1 MSNPRIPAAICV
13 IAIIAISLYAVYTIN
28 NVFVSNTPSPVPFTL
43 GNVDRNVV
51 YSGSQTMDIYI
62 PNATSTRP
70 LPLVIY
76 VHGGGMTSGD
86 KSNINPIFL
95 NTLASSGYAV
105 ASINYRL
112 APRDKYPAQIQDVKC
127 AIRYL
132 RSNAQMYGVN
142 GSEIF
147 AFGTSAGGQLV
158 TLAALMG
165 PNSTYDVGPYLNE
178 SSGITAVV
186 DMFGPTNLTEGGGYS
201 STGVLQVFGSNTSN
215 EVMASP
221 SYFVKAD
228 SPPIMIVQG
237 INDTKVPDS
246 QSIELYNKL
255 TAAGDQTQ
263 LIQVQNMGHMF
274 AQVGPEPINPSLE
287 QIAQDMASFFNQYKP
302 TGGSK

>member
-1 MSNPRIPAAICV
+1 MNNSRIPAAICI
-13 IAIIAISLYAVYTIN
+13 IAIIVISLYSGYIIN
-28 NVFVSNTPSPVPFTL
+28 NVIASNTPPPVPFTL
-43 GNVDRNVV
+43 GKVERNVV
-51 YSGSQTMDIYI
+51 YSDSQTMDIYI
-62 PNATSTRP
+62 PNVTSAHP

-112 APRDKYPAQIQDVKC
+112 APHDKYPAQIQDVKC

-132 RSNAQMYGVN
+132 RSNAQTYGVN
-142 GSEIF
+142 DSEIF
-147 AFGTSAGGQLV
+147 AFGTSVGGQLV
-158 TLAALMG
+158 TLAALLG

-178 SSGITAVV
+178 SSGITAAV
-186 DMFGPTNLTEGGGYS
+186 DMFGPTNLTEESGYS
-201 STGVLQVFGSNTSN
+201 STGIQQVFGSNTSN

-221 SYFVKAD
+221 SYFVKTN

-237 INDTKVPDS
+237 INDIKVPES
-246 QSIELYNKL
+246 QSIELFNKL

-263 LIQVQNMGHMF
+263 LIRVQNMGHMF
-274 AQVGPEPINPSLE
+274 MQVGPEPINPSLE
-287 QIAQDMASFFNQYKP
+287 QIAQNMVSFFNQYRQA
-302 TGGSK
+302 GGSK

>member
-1 MSNPRIPAAICV
+1 MSHPRIPAAIC
-13 IAIIAISLYAVYTIN
+13 IITLVVISLYSGYVIN
-28 NVFVSNTPSPVPFTL
+28 NVIASNTPPPVPFTL
-43 GNVDRNVV
+43 GKVDHNVV

-62 PNATSTRP
+62 PNVTSTRP
-70 LPLVIY
+70 LPLVVY

-95 NTLASSGYAV
+95 NKLASSGYAV

-112 APRDKYPAQIQDVKC
+112 APHDKYPSQIQDVKS

-132 RSNAQMYGVN
+132 RSNAQTYGVN

-147 AFGTSAGGQLV
+147 AFGTSVGGQLV
-158 TLAALMG
+158 TLDALLG
-165 PNSTYDVGPYLNE
+165 PNSTYDVGPYPNE
-178 SSGITAVV
+178 SSGISAAV
-186 DMFGPTNLTEGGGYS
+186 DMFGPTNLTEGGGFS
-201 STGVLQVFGSNTSN
+201 STGILQVFGSNTSN
-215 EVMASP
+215 VVLASP
-221 SYFVKAD
+221 SYFVKAN

-237 INDTKVPDS
+237 VNDTKVLDS

-274 AQVGPEPINPSLE
+274 MQVGPEPINPSLE
-287 QIAQDMASFFNQYKP
+287 QIAQDMVSFFNQYTQ

>member
-1 MSNPRIPAAICV
+1 MNNSRIPAVICI
-13 IAIIAISLYAVYTIN
+13 IAIIVISLYSVYIIN
-28 NVFVSNTPSPVPFTL
+28 NVIASNTPPPVPFTL
-43 GNVDRNVV
+43 GKVERNVV
-51 YSGSQTMDIYI
+51 YSDSQTMDIYI
-62 PNATSTRP
+62 PNVTSAHP

-86 KSNINPIFL
+86 KSNINPNFL
-95 NTLASSGYAV
+95 NTIASSGYAV

-112 APRDKYPAQIQDVKC
+112 APHDKYPAQIQDVKC

-158 TLAALMG
+158 TLAALLG

-178 SSGITAVV
+178 SSGITAAV
-186 DMFGPTNLTEGGGYS
+186 DMFGPTNLTEESGYS
-201 STGVLQVFGSNTSN
+201 SMGILQVFGSNTSN

-221 SYFVKAD
+221 SYFVKAK

-246 QSIELYNKL
+246 QSIELFNKL

-263 LIQVQNMGHMF
+263 LIQVNNMGHMF
-274 AQVGPEPINPSLE
+274 MQVGPEPINPSLE
-287 QIAQDMASFFNQYKP
+287 QIAQDMVSFFNQYKQA
-302 TGGSK
+302 GGSK

>member
-1 MSNPRIPAAICV
+1 MNNSRIPAAICI
-13 IAIIAISLYAVYTIN
+13 IAIIVISLYSGYIIN
-28 NVFVSNTPSPVPFTL
+28 NVLASNTPLPVQFTL
-43 GNVDRNVV
+43 GKVERNVV

-62 PNATSTRP
+62 PNVTSARP

-112 APRDKYPAQIQDVKC
+112 APYYKYPDQIQDVKC

-132 RSNAQMYGVN
+132 RSNAQMYRVN

-158 TLAALMG
+158 TLAALLG

-178 SSGITAVV
+178 SSGITAAV

-201 STGVLQVFGSNTSN
+201 STGILQVFGSNTSN

-221 SYFVKAD
+221 SYFVTAN

-246 QSIELYNKL
+246 QSIELFNKL
-255 TAAGDQTQ
+255 TAAGDRTQ
-263 LIQVQNMGHMF
+263 LILVNNMGHMF
-274 AQVGPEPINPSLE
+274 MQVGSEPMNPTLE
-287 QIAQDMASFFNQYKP
+287 QIAQNMVSFFDQYKQA
-302 TGGSK
+302 GGSK